1 MVNIYNYLKNVWL
14 KERENNLFVVLIS
27 LVLITIPLP
36 YIYNSIATIT
46 LAFFAVLELLYN
58 KKINSN
64 NNLIYPI
71 LLFVLMVAS
80 LLWTIDFQLTKEALV
95 KELSLFGIPICFL
108 FLNFKEE
115 IKLKVMAI
123 YSYAM
128 TVYCV
133 YYLLNALIKYLGT
146 GDSSVF
152 FYHSLVTLDVN
163 AIHVS
168 VYFSISCI
176 YFVQKKNK
184 LFIDSI
190 ALLLLM
196 STIVLLSS
204 KNVIIT
210 FFLLL
215 AIYILFSKKNVIK
228 AKYVFILGL
237 VLVGALIAFPNKIKD
252 RFQVEIQSND
262 DQKTIASGFNNGVVY
277 NVTIKDAWE
286 KEKFEANDY
295 FPGAALRV
303 YQARVFCELLTE
315 ENIFFQGYGLNASWD
330 RIKQKRIQHNLYQG
344 YEKFNFHNQY
354 IQNFAELGVFGFL
367 LLICMLVLS
376 LKNAINNKDF
386 IHFSF
391 TILMISLF
399 LTESFLW
406 RQRGVVFFTII
417 YCLFNTKFVVQN
429 SLKN

>member
-1 MVNIYNYLKNVWL
+1 LKNVWL

-36 YIYNSIATIT
+36 YIYSSIATIT

-133 YYLLNALIKYLGT
+133 YYLLSALIKYQGT

-152 FYHSLVTLDVN
+152 FYHNLVTLDVN

-176 YFVQKKNK
+176 YFIQKKNK
-184 LFIDSI
+184 LFI
-190 ALLLLM
+190 A
-196 STIVLLSS
+196 T
-204 KNVIIT
+204 
-210 FFLLL
+210 
-215 AIYILFSKKNVIK
+215 
-228 AKYVFILGL
+228 
-237 VLVGALIAFPNKIKD
+237 
-252 RFQVEIQSND
+252 
-262 DQKTIASGFNNGVVY
+262 
-277 NVTIKDAWE
+277 
-286 KEKFEANDY
+286 
-295 FPGAALRV
+295 
-303 YQARVFCELLTE
+303 LTD
-315 ENIFFQGYGLNASWD
+315 I
-330 RIKQKRIQHNLYQG
+330 
-344 YEKFNFHNQY
+344 
-354 IQNFAELGVFGFL
+354 
-367 LLICMLVLS
+367 
-376 LKNAINNKDF
+376 
-386 IHFSF
+386 
-391 TILMISLF
+391 
-399 LTESFLW
+399 
-406 RQRGVVFFTII
+406 II
-417 YCLFNTKFVVQN
+417 YDLETIFNSEQTNDQLCL
-429 SLKN
+429 